1 MTETMTS
8 KMNVYPNLLKEFI
21 KSILYSLISVGG
33 NIFLTDKQVMDCMCY
48 ASHIIDYLFHYL
60 LPLSS
65 LVMILMLI
73 ACLDYLC

>member
-33 NIFLTDKQVMDCMCY
+33 NIFLTDKQFIPFV
-48 ASHIIDYLFHYL
+48 SQGFITFI
-60 LPLSS
+60 
-65 LVMILMLI
+65 
-73 ACLDYLC
+73 